1 MIDFGEER
9 LTGVS
14 EDREY
19 GRESSELEKQ
29 GMTTAGSENERSF
42 AFEAGE
48 EKKALEVCWTNQVTP

>member
-1 MIDFGEER
+1 M
-9 LTGVS
+9 S
-14 EDREY
+14 EDGEY

-29 GMTTAGSENERSF
+29 EMTTTGSENERSI